1 MGATNAAAV
10 AAAEEAVAQMTRLR
24 GPNHPETLFK
34 RAQLARH
41 RAKAGDLRGAIGDYD
56 NLLRDLVRVLGH
68 DKVGTLDIGTAL
80 PTNRAET
87 DGRRDTIADYER
99 RVQDLLDRVKATYSP
114 LL

>member
-56 NLLRDLVRVLGH
+56 NLLRDLVRVLGR
-68 DKVGTLDIGTAL
+68 DSEGTLDIGTAL

-99 RVQDLLDRVKATYSP
+99 RVQDLLGRVKATYSP